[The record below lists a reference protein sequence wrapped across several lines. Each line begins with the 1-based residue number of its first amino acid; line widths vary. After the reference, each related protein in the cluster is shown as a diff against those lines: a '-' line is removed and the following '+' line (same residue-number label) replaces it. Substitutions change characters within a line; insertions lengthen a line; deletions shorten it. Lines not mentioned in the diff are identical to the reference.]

1 MGHTGGK
8 TLEVS
13 TVQPKLEGESPRD
26 LRDRLARIE
35 GQVRGL
41 SKMIDDRRPCDE
53 VLVQIMAV
61 RAALEKIAAAVVS
74 TSIDTCLALP
84 PDQAREVIGR
94 SISMLTRV

>member
-1 MGHTGGK
+1 MPN
-8 TLEVS
+8 EIEDSVA
-13 TVQPKLEGESPRD
+13 RD

-41 SKMIDDRRPCDE
+41 SKMIDDCRPCDE

-74 TSIDTCLALP
+74 NSIDSCLAMP
-84 PDQAREVIGR
+84 PDEARAMIGR
-94 SISMLTRV
+94 SIKMLTRV